1 MKKTININKMF
12 IIKKYLNIFPPH
24 VQRKEYLNIIIQ
36 SYINTIR
43 VGLMIIWLGWS
54 VLFFLWILTPMSDYI
69 EIKGNILRI

>member
-43 VGLMIIWLGWS
+43 VGLMII
-54 VLFFLWILTPMSDYI
+54 
-69 EIKGNILRI
+69 